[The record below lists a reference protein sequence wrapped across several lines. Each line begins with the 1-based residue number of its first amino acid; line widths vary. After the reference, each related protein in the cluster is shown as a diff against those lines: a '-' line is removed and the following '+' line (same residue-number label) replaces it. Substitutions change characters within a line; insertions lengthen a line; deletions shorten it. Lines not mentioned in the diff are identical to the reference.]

1 MEDKFVSSMPSQ
13 SFDKALE
20 GGLKFYNGEFV
31 SEEQKQAL
39 TGPRGKRGTGI
50 LKVTTEP
57 ETRRHNVGNNEFVYW
72 WVFETSKVLEESGA
86 SEVLVGDIIQHG
98 SDHYLV
104 SKVTSYYVYSEANPT
119 SIKGEPGPAY
129 TLTDTDKNT
138 IAEAVKAS
146 LTTETWT
153 FTLEDGST
161 VTKAVYVG

>member
-39 TGPRGKRGTGI
+39 TGPQGPQGKRGTGI

-57 ETRRHNVGNNEFVYW
+57 KDVTGTVWLWFSR
-72 WVFETSKVLEESGA
+72 SKVLSESGA
-86 SEVLVGDIIQHG
+86 SEVLVGDIIQHE
-98 SDHYLV
+98 SNHYLV
-104 SKVTSYYVYSEANPT
+104 DEVTSSVVYIRTVPT
-119 SIKGEPGPAY
+119 SIKGDPGPAY
-129 TLTDTDKNT
+129 TLTDTDKKT

-153 FTLEDGST
+153 FTLEDDTT
-161 VTKAVYVG
+161 VTKKVLVSG